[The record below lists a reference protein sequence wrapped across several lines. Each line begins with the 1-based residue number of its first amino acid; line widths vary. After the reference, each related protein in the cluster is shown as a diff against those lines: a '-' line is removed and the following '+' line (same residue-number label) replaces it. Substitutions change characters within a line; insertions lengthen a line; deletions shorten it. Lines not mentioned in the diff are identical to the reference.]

1 MIYFQPASSIISAMN
16 DREERRGREN
26 YKKSNILRTKNVFS
40 VKWKAS
46 FIIFKY
52 FLLISI

>member
-1 MIYFQPASSIISAMN
+1 MIYFQPASPIISAMV
-16 DREERRGREN
+16 DREERRGREK
-26 YKKSNILRTKNVFS
+26 YKNSNILRTKKVFS